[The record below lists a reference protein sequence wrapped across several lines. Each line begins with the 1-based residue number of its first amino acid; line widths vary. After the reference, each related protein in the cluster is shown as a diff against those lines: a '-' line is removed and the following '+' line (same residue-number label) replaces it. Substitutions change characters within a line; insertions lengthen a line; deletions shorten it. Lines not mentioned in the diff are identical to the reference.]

1 MVVSLDEEESSERNC
16 WKLYFD
22 GASNGLGHSIGAVLI
37 TLEGE
42 YCLFTARLDLT
53 TPITWQNIK
62 LAPWDYRLQLIKG

>member
-22 GASNGLGHSIGAVLI
+22 GASNALGHSIGAVLI

-42 YCLFTARLDLT
+42 YFLFTARLDLT
-53 TPITWQNIK
+53 TPIT
-62 LAPWDYRLQLIKG
+62 